1 MCEILASSLHLIG
14 NFCMAKA
21 ASTDVTKRKY
31 ELSDRYRRDEGT
43 AFVTGVQALAR
54 IPIEQLRRDRAA
66 GLNTAAFLSGYPGS
80 PLGGFDQEV
89 ARAVKTVPD
98 LPIVHQ
104 PAVNEELGATS
115 VMGSQLAQGRPD
127 AIYDG
132 VVGIWYGKAP
142 GLDRAG
148 DALRHGVF
156 AGSSSLGGAV
166 VLVGDDPACKSSTM
180 PSSSDASLVDFHM
193 PILYPGTM
201 SECLELGLHAVA
213 MSRASGLWSAM
224 KIVTPVADGSGTIT
238 FPVLDAD
245 PILPTVEVDGARWV
259 SHPSAQFLG
268 PRMIEVEREFREIRL
283 PLAQRYG
290 IENRLNRVTANPRDA
305 WIGFVATGFTYFEM
319 LEAFRRIGL
328 DGLDAI
334 ESAGI
339 RLLHLRMPVPFNPE
353 LIRSFSEGLDEIVVV
368 EEKNPTLEW
377 LIKDALYN
385 RGHHPRVLGKT
396 DEHGATLM
404 RSWGQL
410 DADAICAGL
419 RSRLTE
425 RVGDRLVPEPAP
437 VRERALI
444 PLAVNRTPFF
454 CSGCPHNW
462 GTKVPDGALVGAG
475 TGCHGMTLLM
485 DEERVGESIGIT
497 AMGNEGAQWVG
508 MEPFVAEHHLFQN
521 YGDGTFFHSAQLA
534 LQYCVGAKKDITFK
548 ILYNGT
554 VAMTGGQDSVS
565 PIEVPELVT
574 ILLAYGVSKVAITT
588 EDPSRYRRVD
598 LPTGVKVHDRTDI
611 VAVQDELRSIP
622 GVTVL
627 IHDQFCAAELRRSR
641 KRGQLVMPTQRVVI
655 NHRICE
661 GCGDCGDVSNCLSVQ
676 PVDTPLGRKT
686 TIDQASCNFDMSCVE
701 GDCPAFMIVEAGDG
715 GVNPIADVEPTTEV
729 PDPIADLAV
738 DLVRIRLAGIGGT
751 GVVTVAQVLSTAA
764 MLDGWEL
771 RGLDQTGL
779 SQKAGP
785 VVSDVVLTRGD
796 RTASN
801 LVGHGQADLLLG
813 FDGLVAASDNAI
825 AASNPDRT
833 VAIVSHHRTPT
844 GRMISE
850 PATPYPTESIEQRL
864 GAATRADQIQFLDA
878 TALATTLTGS
888 AAQAN
893 LLLLGVAV
901 QKGHIPVSVQAIE
914 NAIELNGVAVEA
926 NLAALDWGR
935 RWAHDAAS
943 VEAHA
948 AAAHVLPVTQMVTV
962 EPVPA
967 AMADRINTLTGAFG
981 IAGPAIND
989 TLTMLAGDLIG
1000 YQNLAYA
1007 ARFLD
1012 DVESAAAAECQAG
1025 SSTGEYTETVAR
1037 SMHKLMAYKDEYE
1050 VARLLLMPEGAR
1062 AATEVGG
1069 TAARVAWKLHPPMLK
1084 ALGMTSK
1091 VAVSS
1096 KMRGAFVGLRS
1107 AKKLRG
1113 TRLDPF
1119 GRSEMRRAEAG
1130 LPDEFRRTLEVVE
1143 ASLQP
1148 ALIDD
1153 AIAIAALPDL
1163 IRGYEELKTRRIAE
1177 YRSQIA
1183 AALADF
1189 GN

>member
-1 MCEILASSLHLIG
+1 
-14 NFCMAKA
+14 MATA
-21 ASTDVTKRKY
+21 AKSDTTNRRY

-43 AFVTGVQALAR
+43 VFVTGVQALAR
-54 IPIEQLRRDRAA
+54 LPIEQLRRDRAV
-66 GLNTAAFLSGYPGS
+66 GLHTAAFLSGYPGS

-89 ARAVKTVPD
+89 ARAVKTAPD

-127 AIYDG
+127 ATYDG

-156 AGSSSLGGAV
+156 AGSSSHGGAV

-238 FPVLDAD
+238 LPVLDSD
-245 PILPTVEVDGARWV
+245 PILPTVEVNGERWV

-268 PRMIEVEREFREIRL
+268 PRMIEVEREFREVRL

-290 IENRLNRVTANPRDA
+290 IENRLNRVTVNPSDA

-328 DGLDAI
+328 DGPDAI
-334 ESAGI
+334 KAAGI

-353 LIRSFSEGLDEIVVV
+353 LIRSFADGLDEIVVV

-410 DADAICAGL
+410 DADAIVAGL
-419 RSRLTE
+419 RSRLRE
-425 RVGDRLVPEPAP
+425 RVGDRLVPEPPP
-437 VRERALI
+437 VREKALI

-574 ILLAYGVSKVAITT
+574 ILLAHGVSKVAITT
-588 EDPSRYRRVD
+588 EDPGRYRRVD
-598 LPTGVKVHDRTDI
+598 LPAGVEVHDRTDI
-611 VAVQDELRSIP
+611 VAVQDDLRSVP

-641 KRGQLVMPTQRVVI
+641 KRGKLVMPTQRVVI

-686 TIDQASCNFDMSCVE
+686 TIDQASCNFDMSCIE
-701 GDCPAFMIVEAGDG
+701 GDCPAFMTVDVGEPDVRLTS
-715 GVNPIADVEPTTEV
+715 GVKRTFDV
-729 PDPIADLAV
+729 PDPVVDSTI
-738 DLVRIRLAGIGGT
+738 DLVRVRLAGIGGT

-785 VVSDVVLTRGD
+785 VVSDVVLARGG
-796 RTASN
+796 RTSSN
-801 LVGHGQADLLLG
+801 LVGRGQADLLLG
-813 FDGLVAASDNAI
+813 FDGLVAASDNSI
-825 AASNPDRT
+825 AASDPEHT

-864 GAATRADQIQFLDA
+864 GAATRVDEIRFLDA
-878 TALATTLTGS
+878 SALALALTGS
-888 AAQAN
+888 AAQSN

-901 QKGHIPVSVQAIE
+901 QDGRIPVSIE
-914 NAIELNGVAVEA
+914 SIEEAIELNAVAVA
-926 NLAALDWGR
+926 VNLAAFDWGR
-935 RWAHDAAS
+935 RWAHDPAT

-948 AAAHVLPVTQMVTV
+948 VAQQELPVTEMVTV
-962 EPVPA
+962 EPVPPALGARIA
-967 AMADRINTLTGAFG
+967 AIDNEFSDADTGL
-981 IAGPAIND
+981 AGM
-989 TLTMLAGDLIG
+989 LTMLTGDLIG
-1000 YQNLAYA
+1000 YQNRSYA
-1007 ARFLD
+1007 EQFLD
-1012 DVESAAAAECQAG
+1012 DVESAVAIERGVG
-1025 SSTGEYTETVAR
+1025 SSTGRYTETVAR

-1050 VARLLLMPEGAR
+1050 VARLLLLPEADR
-1062 AATEVGG
+1062 AASEVGG
-1069 TAARVAWKLHPPMLK
+1069 PDARVLWKLHPPMLK
-1084 ALGMTSK
+1084 AFGMTSK
-1091 VAVSS
+1091 MAVSS
-1096 KMRGAFVGLRS
+1096 KARS
-1107 AKKLRG
+1107 AFAALRAGKRLRG

-1119 GRSEMRRAEAG
+1119 GRNEMRRTEAA
-1130 LPDEFRRTLEVVE
+1130 LPDEFRRALEVV
-1143 ASLQP
+1143 ATSLRP
-1148 ALIDD
+1148 ELIDA
-1153 AIAIAALPDL
+1153 AIAIATLPDM
-1163 IRGYEELKTRRIAE
+1163 IRGYEDLKMRRIRE
-1177 YRSQIA
+1177 YREQMA
-1183 AALADF
+1183 ATLADF
-1189 GN
+1189 GA